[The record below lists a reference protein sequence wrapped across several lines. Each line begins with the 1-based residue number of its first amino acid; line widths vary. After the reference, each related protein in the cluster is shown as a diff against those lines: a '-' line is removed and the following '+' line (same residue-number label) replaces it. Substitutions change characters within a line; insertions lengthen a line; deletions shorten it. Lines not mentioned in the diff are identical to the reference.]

1 MKILQ
6 LMNRVPWP
14 LNDGGSLGFYN
25 YTKGYHD
32 AGCEVTVAALNTVKH
47 FVPHIPESLSSL
59 ATWHTTT
66 IDNRVKLL
74 GAALSLLKNESYNIS
89 RFYSKA
95 FEQMIGNLLVE
106 NTYDVIV
113 FESIFMAPYLDIV
126 SKKSNALLVLRQ
138 HNVEWKIWETL
149 SQQEVSK
156 LKRWYL
162 HKLAEQL
169 KQYEQKMLNN
179 FDVLVPITQNDI
191 DKFIQMGL
199 NIPYC
204 ISPAGIDTAKFSG
217 YKNVNQHPIVFHL
230 GSMEWLPNQDAMQWF
245 LNCVWPKVLAEVP
258 DAQCEIAG
266 RGMPDTFF
274 KTKFANTLVHGE
286 VENAQEFMKDK
297 SIMIV
302 PLFSGS
308 GIRIKILE
316 GMAMGKAIVTT
327 SLGVQGIACENRK
340 HLLIADDA
348 DTFAAAVVSLL
359 KDEGLRKK
367 LSDNAAQQVAEVY
380 DNNKVLIRLLNFYSQ
395 QITQKKYTHVI

>member
-32 AGCEVTVAALNTVKH
+32 AGCEVTVAALNTIKH

-66 IDNRVKLL
+66 IDNRVKPI

-89 RFYSKA
+89 RFYNEA
-95 FEQMIGNLLVE
+95 FEQMLGNLLAQ

-113 FESIFMAPYLDIV
+113 FESVFMAPYLDIV
-126 SKKSNALLVLRQ
+126 RKKSNALLALRQ

-149 SQQEVSK
+149 SQQETSK
-156 LKRWYL
+156 LKRWYI
-162 HKLAEQL
+162 HKLALQL

-179 FDVLVPITQNDI
+179 FDVLVPITQNDV
-191 DKFIQMGL
+191 DTFMQMGL

-204 ISPAGIDTAKFSG
+204 VSPAGIDTTKFRA
-217 YKNVNQHPIVFHL
+217 YKNVNQQPIIFHL
-230 GSMEWLPNQDAMQWF
+230 GSMEWLPNRDAMLWF
-245 LNCVWPKVLAEVP
+245 LNSVWPKVLAETP

-274 KTKFANTLVHGE
+274 KTKFAHTLVHGE

-327 SLGVQGIACENRK
+327 SLGVQGIDCENHK

-348 DTFAAAVVSLL
+348 VTFAASVVSLL

-367 LSDNAAQQVAEVY
+367 LSENAAQQVAEVY
-380 DNNKVLIRLLNFYSQ
+380 DNNKVLTRLLNFYSQ
-395 QITQKKYTHVI
+395 QITQKNNTHVI